1 MSATDA
7 MIRRLE
13 AEFEERQAF
22 IEGMI
27 AGAQEKGRDL
37 NSEEMKMI
45 GQARERQQEL
55 LGQLEPLQGDRGD
68 RQAVPATHRRAR
80 RGDPHGPHRGDSS
93 ARSST
98 ARRPTYIADVWSAQ
112 MGDHDAQNRLG
123 VFHRAAAHQTTA
135 DNAGLLPESIVE
147 PVLNFVDNSR
157 PLVNAIGTTDLGTGS
172 WAYAKVT
179 QHTQVD
185 VQSAEKAELASRKML
200 ITKTSHHGTDLRRL
214 RQRVETGHQPDL
226 AADPRHGHRRPR
238 RPSTPSR
245 PSRRRSPTCS
255 PGRRPAR
262 RSTPRR
268 PQAEVAAALWG
279 AAATA
284 YSNVRGGGRLILAVH
299 PTDLALFGP
308 LFAPVNPQN
317 AYSTGFNAGEFG
329 SGAMGSISGI
339 QVVMSPGFAAAG
351 QALVINTRGVRLFET
366 RYGALQV
373 NEPSVWGVQVGYA
386 GDFETAIVQ
395 TGSIISIDTA
405 P

>member
-7 MIRRLE
+7 MIRRFE
-13 AEFEERQAF
+13 AEFEERQSF
-22 IEGMI
+22 IQGMI
-27 AGAQEKGRDL
+27 AGAQEKNRDL
-37 NSEEMKMI
+37 SEQEMSLI
-45 GQARERQQEL
+45 GGARERQQEL
-55 LGQLEPLQGDRGD
+55 LKQLEPLKATAEIAAQS
-68 RQAVPATHRRAR
+68 RQRTAELDEAIH
-80 RGDPHGPHRGDSS
+80 
-93 ARSST
+93 T
-98 ARRPTYIADVWSAQ
+98 ARTGQLVGKVEYRTAAGYIADVWSAQ

-123 VFHRAAAHQTTA
+123 VFHRTAAHQTTA

-157 PLVNAIGTTDLGTGS
+157 PLVAAIGTTDLGTGS

-185 VQSAEKAELASRKML
+185 VQSAEKAEMASRKML
-200 ITKTSHHGTDLRRL
+200 ITKTSITAPTYGGYVNVSKQDISRSSPQILDMIIA
-214 RQRVETGHQPDL
+214 DL
-226 AADPRHGHRRPR
+226 AGEYSIETEQAAVADLLAGATAGTALDA
-238 RPSTPSR
+238 TP
-245 PSRRRSPTCS
+245 T
-255 PGRRPAR
+255 
-262 RSTPRR
+262 T
-268 PQAEVAAALWG
+268 AEVATALWG

-299 PTDLALFGP
+299 PTDFALFGP

-317 AYSTGFNAGEFG
+317 AISTGFNAGEFG
-329 SGAMGSISGI
+329 SGVMGSISGI

-351 QALVINTRGVRLFET
+351 QALVINTRGVRLFEM